1 MNENS
6 IFIENLSRLGFF
18 RYSSAETKQAISD
31 EIEKRG
37 WSGIFGNANRLYP
50 ADAEDLAEGGAGPF
64 LTSVS
69 AFLTREGISLP
80 TATDDIFDDGYT
92 VFVNDMEFEIYNAI
106 ELERDENEQ
115 PGLIWGLSMTRCF
128 NIINQLLEAAGST
141 ERIYAVNGGNDLFGF
156 FLTPHLF
163 ELIVR
168 HPQAAPHDGPY
179 KCTEN
184 YPRFGQPA

>member
-1 MNENS
+1 MNDDS
-6 IFIENLSRLGFF
+6 LFLENLSRLGFF
-18 RYSSAETKQAISD
+18 GYSTPETRQAIRD

-37 WSGIFGNANRLYP
+37 WSGIFGNAERLYP
-50 ADAEDLAEGGAGPF
+50 ADAEDLAEGGVCSF

-69 AFLTREGISLP
+69 AFLAREGISRP
-80 TATDDIFDDGYT
+80 TATDDISDDGYT
-92 VFVNDMEFEIYNAI
+92 VLVNDTNYDIYNAI

-128 NIINQLLEAAGST
+128 NMINQLLESVGSA
-141 ERIYAVNGGNDLFGF
+141 ERLYAVNGGNDLFGF

-168 HPQAAPHDGPY
+168 HPQARPSDGPY
-179 KCTEN
+179 ECTEN